1 MLHGEAVAVGMR
13 CAARLAQR
21 LGRVDMAF
29 VQRQDRL
36 LDSLYIRHDVSEID
50 AEDLIRLMYRDKK
63 VADGRLRFV
72 LPDRFGHVDLVED
85 VPDELV
91 VGALES

>member
-1 MLHGEAVAVGMR
+1 
-13 CAARLAQR
+13 
-21 LGRVDMAF
+21 
-29 VQRQDRL
+29 
-36 LDSLYIRHDVSEID
+36 
-50 AEDLIRLMYRDKK
+50 MYRDKK